1 VRKFLLGIAAAPLL
15 VLLLAAACG
24 TDEKHSS
31 DDKDASTGPV
41 DPKAASE
48 WPMYGHNL
56 AGTRASADKTLTVK
70 NVGRLERKWQ
80 KSLPRCTAT
89 PAVVGGVVY
98 VGDWYGHVHA
108 FAASNGAAL
117 WRQKISEFAV
127 DDSPAI
133 VGDKLYIGD
142 AGGTVYARDVNTGA
156 PIWDTEIDSHPQAH
170 VYSSPIYVDGKILIG
185 SAALELVN
193 GGPEDDFTFK
203 GSLVALDA
211 ETGDEVWRRW
221 VAFDDGKS
229 GAGVSVWSSFVVD
242 EKRGLAFIGTGQ
254 GYEAPASEFS
264 DSLIAVDYR
273 TGVIKWHQQYT
284 KDDVFVL
291 TRIQGPDA
299 DIGATPNLFTVKGV
313 DAVGVGDKAGNYAV
327 FNRETGE
334 PLWPGESLVDG
345 GAPRPG
351 FKKVSKGSAQGG
363 FMDSAA
369 YSNGTLYMAANDYVA
384 AIDDPSETDKHVVL
398 AVQADTGKTLW
409 RKERTYPS
417 VGGLA
422 FANGLVFNIST
433 DGAVYALDAKNG
445 EELWKDEFKAV
456 VDGELRKIVA
466 ASGPSI
472 AAGRVFACYGF
483 SFFKTGADPDVVGG
497 LVAYGLPGDSDGG
510 GPEAGVDE
518 DGGEGGACLTDAGL
532 NECRRLGQNEG
543 TCSEVESCGCDR
555 CACELE
561 RCRAVPGCM
570 AVRKCAIDTGCAT
583 APLSCYLGAASPC
596 KEVIDQH
603 GGPTGQATMTSV
615 QVGDCALKKGCPV
628 LCGDGGR
635 TDGGTTDAAREAT
648 SGDVGPG

>member
-1 VRKFLLGIAAAPLL
+1 LLGVAALPLL
-15 VLLLAAACG
+15 ALFLGSACG
-24 TDEKHSS
+24 SDEERGEET
-31 DDKDASTGPV
+31 KDASTEPT

-70 NVGRLERKWQ
+70 NVAKLERKWE

-89 PAVVGGVVY
+89 PAVVAGTVF
-98 VGDWYGHVHA
+98 VGDWFGNLHA

-133 VGDKLYIGD
+133 VAGKLFIGD
-142 AGGTVYARDVNTGA
+142 AGGTLHARDATTGA
-156 PIWDTEIDSHPQAH
+156 KLWATELDPHPQAH
-170 VYSSPIYVDGKILIG
+170 VYSSPVYVDGKILIG

-193 GGPEDDFTFK
+193 GGPEHDFTFK

-211 ETGDEVWRRW
+211 ETGREAWRTW
-221 VAFDDGKS
+221 VTLDDGVHS

-242 EKRGLAFIGTGQ
+242 EARGLAFIGTGQ
-254 GYEAPASEFS
+254 SYEAPASELS
-264 DSLIAVDYR
+264 DSLIALDYR
-273 TGVIKWHQQYT
+273 TGTIKWSQQYT

-299 DIGATPNLFTVKGV
+299 DIGATPNLFKVKGV

-369 YSNGTLYMAANDYVA
+369 YANGVLYMAANDYVA

-433 DGAVYALDAKNG
+433 DGTLYALDAKNG
-445 EELWKDEFKAV
+445 EELWKEEFKAEV
-456 VDGELRKIVA
+456 NGELRKIVA

-472 AAGRVFACYGF
+472 AAGRVYACYGF

-510 GPEAGVDE
+510 GPDAAVEE
-518 DGGEGGACLTDAGL
+518 DAGEGGLCATDAGPS
-532 NECRRLGQNEG
+532 ECRRLAPTED
-543 TCSEVESCGCDR
+543 TCPEVENCACDQ

-570 AVRKCAIDTGCAT
+570 EVRKCAIQTGCAT

-603 GGPTGQATMTSV
+603 GGPTGQATLTSV
-615 QVGDCALKKGCPV
+615 QAGDCSLKKACPV

-635 TDGGTTDAAREAT
+635 SDGGTTDAARDAKT
-648 SGDVGPG
+648 DLGPG